1 MPKLLIKIRSKK
13 VATKLSKLK
22 VSKVNTQKNFEKKK
36 CHRIVVKSYLL
47 NKILLHHV
55 LKF

>member
-22 VSKVNTQKNFEKKK
+22 VSKVNTQKNFEIKK

>member
-22 VSKVNTQKNFEKKK
+22 VSKVNSEK
-36 CHRIVVKSYLL
+36 YL
-47 NKILLHHV
+47 K
-55 LKF
+55 